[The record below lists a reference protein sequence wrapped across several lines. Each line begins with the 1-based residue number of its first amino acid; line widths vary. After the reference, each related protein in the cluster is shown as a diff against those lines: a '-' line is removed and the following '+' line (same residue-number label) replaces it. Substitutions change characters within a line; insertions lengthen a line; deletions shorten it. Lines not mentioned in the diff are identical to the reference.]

1 MSILPAMPPQAQLT
15 GDVELLELR
24 ILDGPNRFF
33 RRPAVKLEFGSDRPG
48 AADAVATAAEAAVRG
63 LHTGL
68 GLAAPRV
75 TSRTSVDG
83 RRVAIAFPWRRR
95 TISQA
100 VGAAAAR
107 VALGISSPRR
117 ELRGLRAVALGPL
130 PSLPAARVPIVAVT
144 GTNGK
149 STTTRLIAHIGGV
162 AGLRVGMTNSD
173 GIYLGGELVEA
184 GDWTGFG
191 GAGRVLSEPAIDV
204 AVLETARG
212 GILLR
217 GIGYMGNDVAVV
229 TNVSADH
236 LGLQGIDTVDELA
249 DVKAAIVRIT
259 KRSGWVVLNA
269 EDPRAWAMRRQTRA
283 QWYAFSLDPDA
294 PQVAAALERGGRAAV
309 LRGGWLVLRGGGRRA
324 VRLARADE
332 LPVTFAGLSRYNIAN
347 ALAAAAAA
355 DALGIPTR
363 RIAAGL
369 RSFAQDSAA
378 NPGRLNLYERRGVL
392 ALIDFAHN
400 EAGLAGLL
408 DVCRALAAGGAERR
422 RAGKVRLAL
431 GTAGDRT
438 DEILRALGV
447 LAGRAAD
454 DVAISE
460 KRHYLRGRDLEEMN
474 RILRDGVAEGG
485 YRRKV
490 EAFETELAAL
500 QGLIKRSRRGD
511 VVAVMTHVER
521 SEIFDWLPTADF
533 HPVDVAELREL
544 LGRRRAAGDPS

>member
-1 MSILPAMPPQAQLT
+1 MPPQAQRN

-48 AADAVATAAEAAVRG
+48 AVDRIAAAAAAAVQG

-68 GLAAPRV
+68 GLAAPRI

-83 RRVAIAFPWRRR
+83 RRVAVAFPWRRR

-100 VGAAAAR
+100 IGAAASR

-130 PSLPAARVPIVAVT
+130 ASLPAARVPIVAVT

-149 STTTRLIAHIGGV
+149 STTTRLLAHIAAT

-173 GIYLGGELVEA
+173 GIYLGDELVEA

-191 GAGRVLSEPAIDV
+191 GAARILSEPGIDL

-217 GIGYMGNDVAVV
+217 GIGYMANDVAVV
-229 TNVSADH
+229 TNISADH

-259 KRSGWVVLNA
+259 KPSGWAVLNA

-283 QWYAFSLDPDA
+283 GWYAFSLDPDA
-294 PQVAAALERGGRAAV
+294 PQIASALEHGGRAAV
-309 LRGGWLVLRGGGRRA
+309 LERGWLVLRGGERRR
-324 VRLARADE
+324 VRLARAKD
-332 LPVTFAGLSRYNIAN
+332 LPVTVAGLSRYNVAN

-369 RSFAQDSAA
+369 RSFPQDSAG

-408 DVCRALAAGGAERR
+408 DVCRALAAAGGPRR
-422 RAGKVRLAL
+422 RGKVRVAV

-438 DEILRALGV
+438 DEILHNLGA
-447 LAGRAAD
+447 LAGQGAD
-454 DVAISE
+454 DVVICE
-460 KRHYLRGRDLEEMN
+460 KRHYLRGRDLESMN
-474 RILRDGVAEGG
+474 AILRGGIAEGG
-485 YRRKV
+485 YRGEV
-490 EAFETELAAL
+490 EVYETEMAAL
-500 QGLIKRSRRGD
+500 QALIERSRRGD
-511 VVAVMTHVER
+511 VVAVMAHVER
-521 SEIFDWLPTADF
+521 LEIFDWLPTAGF
-533 HPVDVAELREL
+533 EPVDGDRLREL
-544 LGRRRAAGDPS
+544 LGA

>member
-1 MSILPAMPPQAQLT
+1 MPPQAQLT

-33 RRPAVKLEFGSDRPG
+33 RRPAVKLEFGSDRPT
-48 AADAVATAAEAAVRG
+48 ATDAVAAAAGTAVQG

-68 GLAAPRV
+68 GLAPPRV

-83 RRVAIAFPWRRR
+83 RRVAVAFPWRRR

-100 VGAAAAR
+100 IAAAAAR
-107 VALGISSPRR
+107 VALGISSQRR
-117 ELRGLRAVALGPL
+117 ELRGLRAVTLGPL
-130 PSLPAARVPIVAVT
+130 PSLPAARIPIVAVT

-149 STTTRLIAHIGGV
+149 TTTTRLIAHIADV

-173 GIYLGGELVEA
+173 GIYLRGEMVEA

-191 GAGRVLSEPAIDV
+191 GAARVLSEPAIDL

-217 GIGYMGNDVAVV
+217 GIGYAANDVAVV

-259 KRSGWVVLNA
+259 KRSGWAVLNA
-269 EDPRAWAMRRQTRA
+269 EDSRAWAMRRQTRA
-283 QWYAFSLDPDA
+283 GWYAFGLDPHA
-294 PQVAAALERGGRAAV
+294 PQLAAALERGGRAAV
-309 LRGGWLVLRGGGRRA
+309 LDRGWLVLRGAGRRA

-392 ALIDFAHN
+392 TLIDFAHN

-408 DVCRALAAGGAERR
+408 DVCRALAAGGADGR

-438 DEILRALGV
+438 DEILRALGI

-474 RILRDGVAEGG
+474 AILRDGVAEGG
-485 YRRKV
+485 YGREVK
-490 EAFETELAAL
+490 AYETELAAL
-500 QGLIKRSRRGD
+500 EGLLERSRRGD
-511 VVAVMTHVER
+511 VVAVMAHVER
-521 SEIFDWLPTADF
+521 SEIFEWLPTAGF
-533 HPVDVAELREL
+533 QPVDVAGLRKL
-544 LGRRRAAGDPS
+544 LGSRRAGQEPR